1 MPRQICGLKK
11 GEFVQEKKNPSH
23 RYKRLKPSSEIS
35 KSKWE
40 EGEKKQFSKPGVMD
54 LYNTYMVGVD
64 VSADQ
69 QTIAYVRLM
78 KGSVWYYSVFLYDW
92 FMYEQSFVLVMHLCI

>member
-1 MPRQICGLKK
+1 
-11 GEFVQEKKNPSH
+11 
-23 RYKRLKPSSEIS
+23 
-35 KSKWE
+35 
-40 EGEKKQFSKPGVMD
+40 MD